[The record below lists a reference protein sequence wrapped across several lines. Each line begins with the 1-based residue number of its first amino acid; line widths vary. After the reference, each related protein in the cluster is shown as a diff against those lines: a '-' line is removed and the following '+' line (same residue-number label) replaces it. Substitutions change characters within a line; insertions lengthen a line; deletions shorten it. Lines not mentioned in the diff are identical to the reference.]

1 MAYPKSILE
10 VVHVTLMQFSLDI
23 LRAQW
28 SISPHFAREFP
39 LITPWTENAHVT
51 LAFSK
56 VVAVRMDISDGG
68 RRFPLISV

>member
-1 MAYPKSILE
+1 MASAKSIRE
-10 VVHVTLMQFSLDI
+10 VVRVTLMQFSLDI

-28 SISPHFAREFP
+28 SISPQFP

-68 RRFPLISV
+68 FL